1 MLHYI
6 ILNLLLSVFFQAPT
20 YEQAS
25 SSITYTMKHK
35 LHTWDGTS
43 KQVNVASKWNEDKL
57 EQISV
62 LAKVS
67 SFNSG
72 LSSRDSHMIEVL
84 DALAIPN
91 ITFSST
97 SIKYNGA
104 EILTTGKLQFHG
116 VTKEVQFIVR
126 AKKENN
132 QWLYEGEFPVLLESF
147 NVERPSLLFVKTDNS
162 MNIKFSLVF
171 KNK

>member
-1 MLHYI
+1 M
-6 ILNLLLSVFFQAPT
+6 SVFFQAPI
-20 YEQAS
+20 YDVSS

-35 LHTWDGTS
+35 LHAWDGTS
-43 KQVNVASKWNEDKL
+43 KQVNVASKWNGDKL

-84 DALAIPN
+84 DALTIPN

-97 SIKYNGA
+97 NKYNGT
-104 EILTTGKLQFHG
+104 ELLTTGKLQFHG
-116 VTKEVQFIVR
+116 VTKEIQFVAK

-132 QWLYEGEFPVLLESF
+132 QWFYEGEFPVLLESY
-147 NVERPSLLFVKTDNS
+147 NVKRPSLLFVKADDLIK
-162 MNIKFSLVF
+162 IKFALVF
-171 KNK
+171 KDK

>member
-1 MLHYI
+1 M
-6 ILNLLLSVFFQAPT
+6 SVFFQAPNYDIT
-20 YEQAS
+20 T

-43 KQVNVASKWNEDKL
+43 KQVNVASKWNGDKL

-84 DALAIPN
+84 DALSIPN

-97 SIKYNGA
+97 NIHYNGA
-104 EILTTGKLQFHG
+104 AITVSGKLQFHG
-116 VTKEVQFIVR
+116 VTKDIQFNVR
-126 AKKENN
+126 EKNENN
-132 QWLYEGEFPVLLESF
+132 QLLYEGEFPVLLESF

>member
-1 MLHYI
+1 MLHYF
-6 ILNLLLSVFFQAPT
+6 ILNILLSVFFQAPT
-20 YEQAS
+20 YDITT

-43 KQVNVASKWNEDKL
+43 KQVNVASKWNGDKL

-84 DALAIPN
+84 DALSIPN
-91 ITFSST
+91 ITFSSS
-97 SIKYNGA
+97 SIHYNGA
-104 EILTTGKLQFHG
+104 SILVSGKLQFHG
-116 VTKEVQFIVR
+116 VTKDIQFNVR
-126 AKKENN
+126 EKKENN
-132 QWLYEGEFPVLLESF
+132 QLLYEGEFPVLLESF

-162 MNIKFSLVF
+162 MNIKFALVF

>member
-1 MLHYI
+1 M
-6 ILNLLLSVFFQAPT
+6 SVFFQAPT
-20 YEQAS
+20 YDVTS

-35 LHTWDGTS
+35 LHTWEGTS
-43 KQVNVASKWNEDKL
+43 KQVNVASKWNGDKL

-84 DALAIPN
+84 DALTIPN

-104 EILTTGKLQFHG
+104 DIIATGKLQFHG
-116 VTKEVQFIVR
+116 LTKEVQFVVKP
-126 AKKENN
+126 KKENN
-132 QWLYEGEFPVLLESF
+132 QWLYEGEFPVLLESY
-147 NVERPSLLFVKTDNS
+147 NVKRPSLLFVKTDDL
-162 MNIKFSLVF
+162 MKIRFTLVF
-171 KNK
+171 KDK

>member
-6 ILNLLLSVFFQAPT
+6 LLNLLMSVFFQAPT
-20 YEQAS
+20 YDIAS

-35 LHTWDGTS
+35 LHAWDGTS
-43 KQVNVASKWNEDKL
+43 KQVNVASKWNGDKL

-84 DALAIPN
+84 DALTLPN

-97 SIKYNGA
+97 SIKYNGS
-104 EILTTGKLQFHG
+104 EILATGKLQFHG
-116 VTKEVQFIVR
+116 VTKEVQFAVKTR
-126 AKKENN
+126 KENN
-132 QWLYEGEFPVLLESF
+132 QWVYEGEFPVLLESY
-147 NVERPSLLFVKTDNS
+147 NVKRPSLLFVKTDDL
-162 MNIKFSLVF
+162 MKIRFVLVF
-171 KNK
+171 KDK

>member
-1 MLHYI
+1 M
-6 ILNLLLSVFFQAPT
+6 SVFFQAPN
-20 YEQAS
+20 YDVSS

-35 LHTWDGTS
+35 LHAWDGTS
-43 KQVNVASKWNEDKL
+43 KQVNVASKWNGDML

-84 DALAIPN
+84 DALTLPN

-104 EILTTGKLQFHG
+104 EILATGKLQFHG
-116 VTKEVQFIVR
+116 VTKEVQFAVKP
-126 AKKENN
+126 KKENN
-132 QWLYEGEFPVLLESF
+132 EWLYEGEFPVLLESY
-147 NVERPSLLFVKTDNS
+147 NVKRPSLLFVKADDL
-162 MNIKFSLVF
+162 MKIRFVLVF
-171 KNK
+171 KDK